1 MAKLL
6 HCMAISELVH
16 MAIEDPRMTT

>member
-1 MAKLL
+1 MATLL